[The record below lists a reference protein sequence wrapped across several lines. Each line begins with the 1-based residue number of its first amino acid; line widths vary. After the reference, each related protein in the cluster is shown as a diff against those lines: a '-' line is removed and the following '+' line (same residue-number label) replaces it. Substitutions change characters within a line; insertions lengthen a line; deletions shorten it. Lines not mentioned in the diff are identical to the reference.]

1 VTASPGD
8 WPPYVAAIV
17 LRATPARMALAVV
30 APTSWA
36 RRAAVNAPS
45 FDVASPSGAWSTAA
59 CASISRARCS
69 SAMPLPWRWL
79 ACIKPCVGVPKSAR
93 LPGWMSS
100 NSLRLLCWPIPQSAP
115 HLRHLHSVS
124 GCSTAQ
130 ERRCAPGKPATPRP
144 IFPGSLT
151 TPFGNRIY
159 WPARR
164 SRL

>member
-17 LRATPARMALAVV
+17 LRATPARMAFAVV

-36 RRAAVNAPS
+36 GRPLVSAPYSSAAS
-45 FDVASPSGAWSTAA
+45 SSGVWSIAA
-59 CASISRARCS
+59 CVSTFRARCS
-69 SAMPLPWRWL
+69 SVTPLRWRWL
-79 ACIKPCVGVPKSAR
+79 VYTRLCAGVPKSAR

-159 WPARR
+159 WPVRR